1 MLMNREYANER
12 ALFRYSDVFSEKYSG
27 MYDDAFKIESK
38 IEKKRYANMK
48 SGSLVT
54 LLLIFIILLLLIP
67 NLKKQDN
74 YHRYIYRI
82 SQCVLK
88 SCSKY
93 VMEIVCGNDGTFKT
107 ERVSQGL
114 EPVLCIK

>member
-1 MLMNREYANER
+1 MGKEHQKIKRQYSYISEMLMNREYANER

-67 NLKKQDN
+67 NLKN
-74 YHRYIYRI
+74 RTITI
-82 SQCVLK
+82 
-88 SCSKY
+88 
-93 VMEIVCGNDGTFKT
+93 G
-107 ERVSQGL
+107 
-114 EPVLCIK
+114 